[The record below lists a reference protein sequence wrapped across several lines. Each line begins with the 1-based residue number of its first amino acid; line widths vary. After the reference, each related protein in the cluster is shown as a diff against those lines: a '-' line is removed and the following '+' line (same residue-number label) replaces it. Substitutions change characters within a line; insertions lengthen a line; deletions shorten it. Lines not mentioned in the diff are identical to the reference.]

1 MDFFST
7 IDQLAVN
14 EIKPLV
20 LLNVLGRMESR
31 GATEQSRE
39 VRERCSEFR
48 YAFVTSRTEYNPAA
62 DLTCQIKECQI
73 LRSVMFRII
82 TAIVCLVLAFS
93 VTAWIKPVN
102 QFYLWSSSEL
112 FDVLRSNNLLKK
124 DYEWG
129 MDPASNI
136 MLVIFIVVIA
146 ILLYLVLRLIKKIL

>member
-7 IDQLAVN
+7 IDQLPVN

-31 GATEQSRE
+31 GATEHSRE

-93 VTAWIKPVN
+93 VTAWIKPVTN
-102 QFYLWSSSEL
+102 SIYGLLQNCLMSCDQIIF
-112 FDVLRSNNLLKK
+112 LRRTMNGVWTLQ
-124 DYEWG
+124 
-129 MDPASNI
+129 
-136 MLVIFIVVIA
+136 VISCW
-146 ILLYLVLRLIKKIL
+146 

>member
-1 MDFFST
+1 M
-7 IDQLAVN
+7 
-14 EIKPLV
+14 
-20 LLNVLGRMESR
+20 
-31 GATEQSRE
+31 
-39 VRERCSEFR
+39 
-48 YAFVTSRTEYNPAA
+48 
-62 DLTCQIKECQI
+62 
-73 LRSVMFRII
+73 RSVMFRII

-146 ILLYLVLRLIKKIL
+146 IVLYLVLRLIKKILLI